1 MRGVQTIQKSGKSSS
16 ERMREEEREK
26 GAEIIQNAFK

>member
-1 MRGVQTIQKSGKSSS
+1 MRGVQTTQKSCNSSS
-16 ERMREEEREK
+16 ERIREEEREK